1 MLAVFLCML
10 LAYHCRRSKRIR
22 ASGVVLLET
31 ILFGSLLL
39 YFPVFILY
47 FKPST
52 FRCIA
57 LRWVRVL
64 GFAIVYGTITLKLY
78 RVLRAFL
85 ARAAQRV
92 PYTASGRVLR
102 ALGLLL
108 LPPLWFL
115 AAWTVATLENVGR
128 NVPLVVRA
136 QTARGLHFSICSHDR
151 WDYMVVVAELLLLLW
166 GSALCWAARAVPSAF
181 HEPRY
186 MGIALH
192 NELLLSAAFHAVR
205 FIAVPSL
212 HPDWTLLLCFAHTH
226 GTVTVTL
233 GLLFVPK
240 FLHAGSPLREEIAA
254 EVYEDEV
261 DARRSGLSSS
271 IASAWSER
279 SFDPDDIR
287 VGDTLGTFF

>member
-1 MLAVFLCML
+1 P
-10 LAYHCRRSKRIR
+10 HHHH
-22 ASGVVLLET
+22 
-31 ILFGSLLL
+31 
-39 YFPVFILY
+39 PPPQVFILY

-92 PYTASGRVLR
+92 SYTASGRVLR

-115 AAWTVATLENVGR
+115 AAWTVAALENVGR

-136 QTARGLHFSICSHDR
+136 QTARGLHFSTCSHDR
-151 WDYMVVVAELLLLLW
+151 WDYMMVVGEGRLSPLSPGARSPPRCSTYPQRCPCCVLCPTAELLLLLW

-212 HPDWTLLLCFAHTH
+212 HPDWMLLLCFAHTH

-240 FLHAGSPLREEIAA
+240 VMHGPKPA
-254 EVYEDEV
+254 
-261 DARRSGLSSS
+261 
-271 IASAWSER
+271 
-279 SFDPDDIR
+279 
-287 VGDTLGTFF
+287 